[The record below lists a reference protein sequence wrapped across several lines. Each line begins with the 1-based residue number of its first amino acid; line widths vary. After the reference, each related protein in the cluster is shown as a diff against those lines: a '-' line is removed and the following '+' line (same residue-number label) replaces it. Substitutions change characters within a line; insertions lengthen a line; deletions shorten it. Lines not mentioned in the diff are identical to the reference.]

1 MTKKKV
7 NPLNVFISGGAGVAK
22 SYLINTIFQT
32 LTRTFS
38 LYSDTPEKVKI
49 LKMAPTGVTAV
60 NINGTTINTAL
71 GIPATRGNDI
81 PNLSDKMR
89 CKLRLMYSELEAV
102 IMMRYIWYIVL
113 DYIRFI
119 VGFVKHFVLV

>member
-1 MTKKKV
+1 M
-7 NPLNVFISGGAGVAK
+7 AK

-71 GIPATRGNDI
+71 GIPATRSNDI
-81 PNLSDKMR
+81 PNLSDRMR